1 MNKPLMT
8 RHAATRQQQ
17 RAVPTLVIDW
27 LLSYGLRE
35 TSFDAVR
42 VRFDKRARRELA
54 RDVGE
59 RAVSLMSKYLTTAL
73 IIDRDTDRVITVEW
87 LH

>member
-1 MNKPLMT
+1 MKKPMMT

-35 TSFDAVR
+35 RSFDAVK
-42 VRFDKRARRELA
+42 VRFDKRSRRDLA

-59 RAVSLMSKYLTTAL
+59 QAVSLMSKYLTTAL
-73 IIDRDTDRVITVEW
+73 IVDRETDRVITVEW